1 MSERLGRQ
9 FRERTHI
16 PAGPALTPHAS
27 PSVQPSRRALLAGA
41 RCRLVREQAHTH
53 EGDSASTGRTAVP
66 TVPRNASVFFADL
79 REQHIV
85 GRLVTMRTEA

>member
-1 MSERLGRQ
+1 MRVEAEKKSE
-9 FRERTHI
+9 
-16 PAGPALTPHAS
+16 
-27 PSVQPSRRALLAGA
+27 VRAWVDVRG
-41 RCRLVREQAHTH
+41 RLVCAQAYTH
-53 EGDSASTGRTAVP
+53 AADSVVSTGRTAVP